1 MSYQREDERYWTDY
15 LRVALPIVGLL
26 LLFGLLWFWLTS
38 IIGDDN
44 NDKPTATPTQ
54 AVAVV
59 VTAAASTATVPS
71 QQGITAT
78 FEVVQPTQVPGEAT
92 TPPEENP
99 TATPEEAPKF
109 AKGDTVVVNDDNVNI
124 RAAHSTDAE
133 SVEVVNN
140 GDELTITGSSRKGG
154 DYTWWPVS
162 DDATGVTGWIAE
174 DFIDAG

>member
-1 MSYQREDERYWTDY
+1 VSYQREDERYWTDY

-44 NDKPTATPTQ
+44 NDQPTATPTQ

-59 VTAAASTATVPS
+59 VTAPASTATVPAA
-71 QQGITAT
+71 QGITPT
-78 FEVVQPTQVPGEAT
+78 VETNQPTQAAGEPT

-99 TATPEEAPKF
+99 TETPAEAPKF

-124 RAAHSTDAE
+124 RADHSTDAE
-133 SVEVVNN
+133 SVEVVLT
-140 GDELTITGSSRKGG
+140 GTELTITGSSRKGG